1 MNEVLPGL
9 HGETGEVD
17 VGSFYDVFY
26 LPLAMYTMA
35 NYECCAAH
43 VQPTHIYYNNYL
55 V

>member
-17 VGSFYDVFY
+17 VGRRFVLRCFLSTS
-26 LPLAMYTMA
+26 LAMYTMA

-43 VQPTHIYYNNYL
+43 V
-55 V
+55 